1 MLPGMFSQGQTPTLA
16 FWQKVRREEI
26 LHLFQREVYGFTPTV
41 PPTLTYRVLEREQ
54 VEDSVIKE
62 RIALTVALGGKQAS
76 FEILVYTPADKSRK
90 LPAVIMLNPFSRNPA
105 LDHAQR
111 DQQHMPYQD
120 ITAQGYAAVYAL
132 VDGLALDDKD
142 RYQTGIFELF
152 PRENAHSWGVIS
164 AWAWAGS
171 RTVDFLCANDLFDR
185 DRIAMAGFSRGG
197 KAALWCAAQDER
209 VSLVISASSGCT
221 GAAVTRGKTGEHVA
235 DITTQFPH
243 WFAER
248 YKEYGDRE
256 DALPVD
262 QHMLLGLIAPRKL
275 YVSSSSEDSWADPE
289 SEFKSLVLA
298 EEIYRLYGLE
308 AVDPGVPFPE
318 VDTQI
323 IKGCS
328 GYHRRKGAH
337 ACTREDWKLY
347 LQFISRHFQ

>member
-1 MLPGMFSQGQTPTLA
+1 MLPGIFSDCHNQTLP
-16 FWQKVRREEI
+16 FWQEVRRGEI
-26 LHLFQREVYGFTPTV
+26 LHLFQKEVYGFTPTLL
-41 PPTLTYRVLEREQ
+41 PKLSHKVLQKEQ
-54 VEDSVIKE
+54 VEDAITKE
-62 RIALTVALGGKQAS
+62 RITLTVTLKGQQAS
-76 FEILVYTPADKSRK
+76 FDILLYTPAGRNHK
-90 LPAVIMLNPFSRNPA
+90 LPVVIMLNPFSRNPA
-105 LDHAQR
+105 LNHAQR

-132 VDGLALDDKD
+132 VDGLAKDDKD
-142 RYQTGIFELF
+142 QYQKGVFELY
-152 PRENAHSWGVIS
+152 PKENTHSWGVIS
-164 AWAWAGS
+164 AWAWGGS
-171 RTVDFLCANDLFDR
+171 RVVDFLLDHPLFDK

-197 KAALWCAAQDER
+197 KAALWCAAQDQR

-221 GAAVTRGKTGEHVA
+221 GAAITRGKTGERVA

-248 YKEYGDRE
+248 YSRYSNNE

-275 YVSSSSEDSWADPE
+275 YVSSSSEDSWADPQ

-298 EEIYRLYGLE
+298 EEIYRLYGQK
-308 AVDPGVPFPE
+308 AVDASFSFPE

-328 GYHRRKGAH
+328 GYHQRKGAH
-337 ACTREDWKLY
+337 ACTREDWKLF
-347 LQFISRHFQ
+347 LNFINRHFQ